1 MFSHLGK
8 SAILR
13 LDGEDSDKGYIDVDA
28 QNGTIVFITIY
39 SEFDGAEED
48 YRRKGFGRK
57 LVELAEEYLEEKGF
71 TTVRLQAIREARAFW
86 EKVGYISTTRDENY
100 SKEL

>member
-1 MFSHLGK
+1 MFSHLGE

-28 QNGTIVFITIY
+28 QNGTIVYITIY
-39 SEFDGAEED
+39 SEFDGMED

-57 LVELAEEYLEEKGF
+57 LVELAEEYLQEKGF
-71 TTVRLQAIREARAFW
+71 TTVRLQAVREARAFW
-86 EKVGYISTTRDENY
+86 EKLGYTSATHDENY